1 MTFLGNGLSI
11 IAFLFFGTLI
21 AGNRL
26 YARVEMPERRLM
38 GIQGLGEVDGWPT
51 C

>member
-11 IAFLFFGTLI
+11 IALLFSGALI

-26 YARVEMPERRLM
+26 CARVEMHERRLM
-38 GIQGLGEVDGWPT
+38 GIQGPGQVD
-51 C
+51 

>member
-21 AGNRL
+21 AGNQL
-26 YARVEMPERRLM
+26 CARVEMPERRLM
-38 GIQGLGEVDGWPT
+38 GIQNPGEVDSCPT
-51 C
+51 H